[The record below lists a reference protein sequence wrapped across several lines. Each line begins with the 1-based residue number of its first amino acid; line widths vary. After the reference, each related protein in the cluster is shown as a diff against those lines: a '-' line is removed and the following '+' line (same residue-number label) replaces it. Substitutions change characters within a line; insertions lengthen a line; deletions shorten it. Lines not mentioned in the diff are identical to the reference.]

1 MNDQNLDSRNITVSE
16 AQSCGSG
23 SGGNGGYSSEGGG
36 GGYDLVNNLGT
47 IARYSTKEFME
58 ALAAGADL
66 VVDKVIVT
74 TKHNDDEQYV
84 WESL

>member
-1 MNDQNLDSRNITVSE
+1 MNPYHCS
-16 AQSCGSG
+16 AQKLFCL
-23 SGGNGGYSSEGGG
+23 NH
-36 GGYDLVNNLGT
+36 LVNNLGT
-47 IARYSTKEFME
+47 IARSSTKEFME